1 MGNFKLIVQYDG
13 LDFAGFE
20 LQPGKRTVRAELE
33 KALFSL
39 FNHKVKL
46 INSSRTD
53 AGVHAIHLVVNFK
66 VETKIPTPKIIAALN
81 GLLPE
86 DIRVKGQGARVKDDF
101 HARYDAK
108 SKEYEYL
115 IYNGQIVPHIRNI
128 VWQVKP
134 KLDLKKMNKEAKKLV
149 GKHDFKQFCAAK
161 SGKTNFVRTIY
172 KISIKK
178 NKIKLWQ
185 GYEVPVVSVIVKG
198 DGFLYKMVRNIV
210 GRLVEAGLGKKPARL
225 CAPGQG
231 LCLVNVNY

>member
-1 MGNFKLIVQYDG
+1 MENIKLVIQYDG
-13 LDFAGFE
+13 LGFSGFE
-20 LQPGKRTVRAELE
+20 LQPHKRTVRAELE
-33 KALFSL
+33 KAINTL
-39 FNHKVKL
+39 FNRKVKL

-86 DIRVKGQGARVKDDF
+86 DIRCWGLGAGDWE

-115 IYNGQIVPHIRNI
+115 IYNGQILPPHIRQF
-128 VWQVKP
+128 VWHVKP
-134 KLDLKKMNKEAKKLV
+134 KLDLRKMKKEAKKFI
-149 GKHDFKQFCAAK
+149 GRHDFRQFCAAG
-161 SGKTNFVRTIY
+161 SGKSDFVRTIHSLEIGHW
-172 KISIKK
+172 KLDIWHRGGAPVISIR
-178 NKIKLWQ
+178 
-185 GYEVPVVSVIVKG
+185 VRG

-210 GRLVEAGLGKKPARL
+210 GRLVEAGLGQEPRRH

-231 LCLVNVNY
+231 LCLVDVSYR